1 MKNKF
6 FPVEIDLSSGGIP
19 STRNQ
24 NFSII
29 TSEKLQYFH
38 ARKTHQI
45 DLDEA
50 PLQLARIIEESA
62 NLCLYVCSSGDG
74 GIKS

>member
-6 FPVEIDLSSGGIP
+6 FPVEIDLSNGGIP

-45 DLDEA
+45 DSDRGS
-50 PLQLARIIEESA
+50 LQLARITEEST
-62 NLCLYVCSSGDG
+62 NMCLQTSSSGNG
-74 GIKS
+74 GIKP

>member
-24 NFSII
+24 NFSIT

-45 DLDEA
+45 DSDRC
-50 PLQLARIIEESA
+50 PLQLARIIEEST
-62 NLCLYVCSSGDG
+62 NMCLQMCSSGNG